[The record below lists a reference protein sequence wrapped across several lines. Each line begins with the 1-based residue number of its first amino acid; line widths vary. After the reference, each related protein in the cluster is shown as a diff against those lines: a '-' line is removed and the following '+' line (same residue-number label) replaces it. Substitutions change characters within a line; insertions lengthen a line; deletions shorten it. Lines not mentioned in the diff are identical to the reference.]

1 MKSTGRKGH
10 FFYPTEKNS
19 RKSKRSS
26 RKTPFSALLQKASI
40 KRFLRSRKGL
50 DTIPAAIMLLIML
63 SATTLL
69 IVAFSNYNASL
80 QTQMK
85 IEKERAQEQ
94 IAITKISM
102 GLEQKI
108 TNVTITNTGTIEVK
122 IRAFYREE
130 NGIVTFVGDP
140 STPIAQGNSR
150 TIDVSDYGLTVN
162 PKALLVAATERGV
175 KSKGVNE
182 MSLVYGE
189 PPTGVDTSGL
199 SVGPLLMTFDSLSWA
214 SCKPNGDLLTDWQQI
229 WTISTGTCAW
239 QLNLTNV
246 DTDNRSLSL
255 NKYSGFTI
263 SKVDLPQATTWY
275 LKVPQY
281 TVQWNQTV
289 QVVFIW
295 DNILSARAQTALA
308 RQRGINNIF
317 LTVFGNYS
325 DGKTFA
331 QTIPF
336 EALTVV

>member
-1 MKSTGRKGH
+1 
-10 FFYPTEKNS
+10 
-19 RKSKRSS
+19 
-26 RKTPFSALLQKASI
+26 
-40 KRFLRSRKGL
+40 
-50 DTIPAAIMLLIML
+50 MLLIML

-80 QTQMK
+80 QTQLK

-102 GLEQKI
+102 SLEQKL
-108 TNVTITNTGTIEVK
+108 TNVTVSNTGAIEVK

-130 NGIVTFVGDP
+130 GGIVNFVGDP
-140 STPIAQGNSR
+140 STSIAQGDSK
-150 TIDVSDYGLTVN
+150 TIDVSGYGLTVN

-199 SVGPLLMTFDSLSWA
+199 SVGPLLMAFDSMSWA
-214 SCKPNGDLLTDWQQI
+214 SCKPNGDLLTGWQQI
-229 WTISTGTCAW
+229 WTIPTGTCAW

-246 DTDNRSLSL
+246 DTENRSLSV
-255 NKYSGFTI
+255 NKYSGFTL
-263 SKVDLPQATTWY
+263 SKIDLPQTTTWY

-281 TVQWNQTV
+281 TVGWNQTI
-289 QVVFIW
+289 QVIFVW
-295 DNILSARAQTALA
+295 DNILSAKAQTVNA
-308 RQRGINNIF
+308 RQKGINNIF